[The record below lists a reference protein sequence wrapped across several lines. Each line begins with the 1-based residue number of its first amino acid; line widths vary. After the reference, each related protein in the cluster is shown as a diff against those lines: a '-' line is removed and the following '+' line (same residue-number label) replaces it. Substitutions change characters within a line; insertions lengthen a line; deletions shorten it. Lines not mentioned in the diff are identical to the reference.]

1 MSAAGWKRSFRL
13 EENGRHV
20 SRNVDEE
27 IHFHIESRLEQLV
40 AEGMS
45 ESEARRMAE
54 EEFGGIEQT
63 RSELE
68 KIGGWR
74 LRFRSIGLIV
84 AAIALDTR
92 FAVRSYIKR
101 PVFALTAILIIG
113 LGVGASTTIFSVVD
127 AVLIERL
134 PYPEAD
140 RLIYFDNASH
150 PVPTYRDW
158 EARSTVFSSMGAI
171 TREGLDYT
179 GGGSPERLRSFYTTA
194 EILPMLDARI
204 LHGRLFS
211 PDDFLGAPR
220 VAVLSHD
227 VWQRIF
233 SSDPAI
239 VGETIT
245 LSDMSLV
252 VVGILA
258 EEFRSPYEL
267 MGERSD
273 VWLPLDITDPEI
285 QSPTS
290 YILEVVARLKPGV
303 SFSQAQG
310 EMNTLAISL
319 AEEYPDRFQQEDG
332 SPAPITLVSL
342 QDALT
347 GPIATPLLLLL
358 GAVGLLLAIACA
370 NVANLFLARGT
381 DRVHDVGL
389 RYAIGASRRR
399 MMAQLLTEST
409 VISLA
414 GGTLGIIL
422 AIFGVRLFEAL
433 NPGGI
438 PLSDRIGVDLRV
450 LGFALG
456 VSLLT
461 GFLFGLVPA
470 LRARRFDVNSALRDA
485 SRRASGNR
493 TRARLRNSLLVSEIA
508 FSLVLLA
515 TAGQLMKSFI
525 MLQAVDPGFDSDNIA
540 VIPLRFDTDAW
551 SEDTRVLMTGRILER
566 LESVPGALKVGA
578 ATTIP
583 FLYYSGGISGAF
595 NSGFVNDQGVEIDEF
610 TCLNPVTDGY
620 FDLLGAE
627 LRGREHE
634 AGDEI
639 GDPVPVVISGLLA
652 GSLYP
657 DEEAI
662 GRTFTNIDGNMSF
675 RIVGVVSAA
684 VGPIRGRRI
693 PMFHPRQDRRRPG
706 RSAAGAQGCR
716 LGGISRPADHR
727 DLYHEWPDRRV
738 LQRAEVLSRHPALFR
753 PGGNPSGGR
762 GYLRLHPLQC
772 GTATAGTGD
781 PGSARGRAEGTGHDG
796 APSGRDGN
804 PHRDDHRCHPR
815 VGGHLRAGG
824 DGLRHIEPRS
834 ANLPDRG
841 GPAGDGCHDR
851 LVRARPPG
859 GPGRSGGRSEAA
871 VGLAGHQRED
881 LRNITSPE
889 TYP

>member
-1 MSAAGWKRSFRL
+1 VSAAGWKRSFRL

-515 TAGQLMKSFI
+515 TAGLLMKSFI

-675 RIVGVVSAA
+675 RIVGVVS
-684 VGPIRGRRI
+684 
-693 PMFHPRQDRRRPG
+693 
-706 RSAAGAQGCR
+706 
-716 LGGISRPADHR
+716 
-727 DLYHEWPDRRV
+727 
-738 LQRAEVLSRHPALFR
+738 
-753 PGGNPSGGR
+753 
-762 GYLRLHPLQC
+762 
-772 GTATAGTGD
+772 
-781 PGSARGRAEGTGHDG
+781 
-796 APSGRDGN
+796 
-804 PHRDDHRCHPR
+804 
-815 VGGHLRAGG
+815 
-824 DGLRHIEPRS
+824 GLRHWGLSSTRMSHIWLPWGPYGAGGFRCSILVKTAGDPADLLPVLRDAVWEVSPDLPIIETFTMSGRIAESFNEPRFYLGILLFFALVAILLAAGGIYGSILYSVGQRQQELGIRAALGAGRRELVTMVLRQGATVTLIGTIIGVILAWVATS
-834 ANLPDRG
+834 ALEGMVYGISSHDLPTYLIVVALLVTVAMTASFV
-841 GPAGDGCHDR
+841 PAR
-851 LVRARPPG
+851 RAARVDPVD
-859 GPGRSGGRSEAA
+859 A
-871 VGLAGHQRED
+871 
-881 LRNITSPE
+881 LRQQ
-889 TYP
+889 